1 MEEIKKIEKM
11 ETNDEEKSKKVTT
24 NKASSKEPKK
34 TTTTKKQNT
43 RNKTNKDDK
52 EKVEEKVTTKKT
64 TNKSNAS
71 KTTNPKATTT
81 KDTTK
86 KATKSK
92 ATNNEVDNKQTDN
105 KESDTKKA
113 QAKKTSTDKDTT
125 KSTTTKKATSK
136 TKSTGNKT
144 KKEISN
150 EEDVKG
156 QLNKTTK
163 KKEIETKPKKEELE
177 KNLDKEVK
185 KVAKEEQ
192 IQEQKAETSNEQEI
206 IEENVVMEVDSE
218 KPKKNEEIKPKKRH
232 SKVLII
238 FSILVIIAIM
248 AFSTVFALMNK
259 VSDKIIYGISIKG
272 IDVSGL
278 TIEQA
283 TDKMN
288 NAFEEQWKKDITLK
302 YEEFETVVTPEQIE
316 MKFNVDEAVKLA
328 YSIGRTGS
336 VLKDN
341 YSIINANISKQ
352 EINVGYSY
360 NEDALTDF
368 ITSTGGNLP
377 NLVKQSSYSIDG
389 SNLIIDKGQKGICIE
404 EETLKKQIVQ
414 ECSTLRRKSSYT
426 NFNCRKRTKYN

>member
-1 MEEIKKIEKM
+1 MEEIKEVKKM
-11 ETNDEEKSKKVTT
+11 VTNDEEKKKKLEA
-24 NKASSKEPKK
+24 NKASSKAPK
-34 TTTTKKQNT
+34 
-43 RNKTNKDDK
+43 
-52 EKVEEKVTTKKT
+52 
-64 TNKSNAS
+64 
-71 KTTNPKATTT
+71 
-81 KDTTK
+81 
-86 KATKSK
+86 
-92 ATNNEVDNKQTDN
+92 
-105 KESDTKKA
+105 
-113 QAKKTSTDKDTT
+113 
-125 KSTTTKKATSK
+125 KSTTTKKPATGNNKEKVEEVKTTNNKATTKSTSSKTTTKKSTSSNGATKKVTNAKITSNKETASTKTDTKKAQTKTSTNKTTTKKNTSTKTTTSK
-136 TKSTGNKT
+136 TKNTENKT
-144 KKEISN
+144 NKGTSNKEEKI
-150 EEDVKG
+150 DK
-156 QLNKTTK
+156 QPKQTTK
-163 KKEIETKPKKEELE
+163 KKNVETKPKKEEIDPKIEQEE
-177 KNLDKEVK
+177 KIV
-185 KVAKEEQ
+185 VKEEQ
-192 IQEQKAETSNEQEI
+192 VQEQRAESIKQEK
-206 IEENVVMEVDSE
+206 IEENVAMEE
-218 KPKKNEEIKPKKRH
+218 ENIEPKENEEIKPKKKH
-232 SKVLII
+232 SKMFVI

-248 AFSTVFALMNK
+248 AFSTVFALINK

-302 YEEFETVVTPEQIE
+302 YEDFETVVTPEQIE

-352 EINVGYSY
+352 NINVGYSY
-360 NEDALTDF
+360 NEDALIDF

-414 ECSTLRRKSSYT
+414 ECSTLRRKGSYT
-426 NFNCRKRTKYN
+426 NFNIRKRARRN

>member
-1 MEEIKKIEKM
+1 M
-11 ETNDEEKSKKVTT
+11 ETNDEEKNKKVTT
-24 NKASSKEPKK
+24 NKASSKGSKK
-34 TTTTKKQNT
+34 ATTKKQNT
-43 RNKTNKDDK
+43 ENKTGKDDK
-52 EKVEEKVTTKKT
+52 EKVEEKGTTKKT
-64 TNKSNAS
+64 TNKSNTS
-71 KTTNPKATTT
+71 KTTTQKTNTSKE
-81 KDTTK
+81 TTK

-92 ATNNEVDNKQTDN
+92 ATNNKVDN

-113 QAKKTSTDKDTT
+113 QTKKTSTDKDTT
-125 KSTTTKKATSK
+125 QSTTTKKATSK

-156 QLNKTTK
+156 KPNKTTK

-185 KVAKEEQ
+185 KVVKEEQ
-192 IQEQKAETSNEQEI
+192 IQEQKAETSNQQEI
-206 IEENVVMEVDSE
+206 IEENLVMEEDSE
-218 KPKKNEEIKPKKRH
+218 KTKENEEIKPKKKH
-232 SKVLII
+232 SKLLII
-238 FSILVIIAIM
+238 FSILIIIAIM

-302 YEEFETVVTPEQIE
+302 YEDFETIVTPEQIE

-341 YSIINANISKQ
+341 YSIINASVSKQ

-360 NEDALTDF
+360 NEDALTNF

-389 SNLIIDKGQKGICIE
+389 SNLIIDKGEKGIYIE
-404 EETLKKQIVQ
+404 EELLKKQIIQ
-414 ECSTLRRKSSYT
+414 ECSTLRRKISYT
-426 NFNCRKRTKYN
+426 NCNSRKRTKCN

>member
-1 MEEIKKIEKM
+1 MEEIKEVKKM
-11 ETNDEEKSKKVTT
+11 VTNDEEKKKKVEA
-24 NKASSKEPKK
+24 NKASSKAPKK
-34 TTTTKKQNT
+34 STSTKNPAT
-43 RNKTNKDDK
+43 GNNK
-52 EKVEEKVTTKKT
+52 EKVEE
-64 TNKSNAS
+64 A
-71 KTTNPKATTT
+71 
-81 KDTTK
+81 TTK
-86 KATKSK
+86 KAT
-92 ATNNEVDNKQTDN
+92 N
-105 KESDTKKA
+105 
-113 QAKKTSTDKDTT
+113 
-125 KSTTTKKATSK
+125 KSTSNKITTKKATSSNGTTKKVANAKTASNKETASTKTDTKKAQTKKTSTSKATTKKNTSTKTTTSK
-136 TKSTGNKT
+136 TKNTENKT
-144 KKEISN
+144 NKEASN
-150 EEDVKG
+150 KEEKIDK
-156 QLNKTTK
+156 QPKQTTK
-163 KKEIETKPKKEELE
+163 KKNVETNPKKEEIE
-177 KNLDKEVK
+177 KKIEQEEKIIV
-185 KVAKEEQ
+185 KEEQ
-192 IQEQKAETSNEQEI
+192 MQEQKAEPIKQEN
-206 IEENVVMEVDSE
+206 IEENVAMEEE
-218 KPKKNEEIKPKKRH
+218 KIEPKENEEIKPKKKH
-232 SKVLII
+232 SKMFVI

-278 TIEQA
+278 TMEQA

-302 YEEFETVVTPEQIE
+302 YEDFETVVTPEQIE

-336 VLKDN
+336 ILKDN

-352 EINVGYSY
+352 DISVGYSY

-377 NLVKQSSYSIDG
+377 NLVQQSSYSIDG

-426 NFNCRKRTKYN
+426 DFNFRKGTRCNRFTKNKK

>member
-1 MEEIKKIEKM
+1 MLGVGVSLKQA
-11 ETNDEEKSKKVTT
+11 VL
-24 NKASSKEPKK
+24 ASTISTE
-34 TTTTKKQNT
+34 
-43 RNKTNKDDK
+43 
-52 EKVEEKVTTKKT
+52 
-64 TNKSNAS
+64 S
-71 KTTNPKATTT
+71 KTVLSHKQKQHQSLSFPDIPSPKP
-81 KDTTK
+81 
-86 KATKSK
+86 
-92 ATNNEVDNKQTDN
+92 KQPGPEQP
-105 KESDTKKA
+105 K
-113 QAKKTSTDKDTT
+113 Q
-125 KSTTTKKATSK
+125 
-136 TKSTGNKT
+136 
-144 KKEISN
+144 
-150 EEDVKG
+150 
-156 QLNKTTK
+156 TTK
-163 KKEIETKPKKEELE
+163 KKNLETKPKKEEIDQKIEQEE
-177 KNLDKEVK
+177 KIV
-185 KVAKEEQ
+185 VKEEQ
-192 IQEQKAETSNEQEI
+192 MQEQRAESIKQEN
-206 IEENVVMEVDSE
+206 IEENVAMEE
-218 KPKKNEEIKPKKRH
+218 ENIEPKENEEIKPKKKH
-232 SKVLII
+232 SKMFMIL
-238 FSILVIIAIM
+238 SIVVIIAIM

-302 YEEFETVVTPEQIE
+302 YEDFETVVTPEQIE

-352 EINVGYSY
+352 NINVGYSY
-360 NEDALTDF
+360 NEDALIDF

-414 ECSTLRRKSSYT
+414 ECSTLRRKGSYT
-426 NFNCRKRTKYN
+426 NFNIRKRARRN

>member
-1 MEEIKKIEKM
+1 MEEIKEVKKM
-11 ETNDEEKSKKVTT
+11 VTNDEEKKKKVEA
-24 NKASSKEPKK
+24 NKASSKAPKK
-34 TTTTKKQNT
+34 STITKKPAVGN
-43 RNKTNKDDK
+43 NK
-52 EKVEEKVTTKKT
+52 EKVEEVKT
-64 TNKSNAS
+64 TNN
-71 KTTNPKATTT
+71 KATT
-81 KDTTK
+81 
-86 KATKSK
+86 KS
-92 ATNNEVDNKQTDN
+92 TSNK
-105 KESDTKKA
+105 
-113 QAKKTSTDKDTT
+113 
-125 KSTTTKKATSK
+125 TTTKKATSSNGATKKVANAKAASNKETASTKTDTKKAQTKKTSTNKTTTKKNTSTKTTTSK
-136 TKSTGNKT
+136 TKNTENKT
-144 KKEISN
+144 NKETSN
-150 EEDVKG
+150 KEEKIDK
-156 QLNKTTK
+156 QPKQTTK
-163 KKEIETKPKKEELE
+163 KKNLETKPKKEEIDQKIEQEE
-177 KNLDKEVK
+177 KIV
-185 KVAKEEQ
+185 VKEEQ
-192 IQEQKAETSNEQEI
+192 MQEQRAESIKQEN
-206 IEENVVMEVDSE
+206 IEENVAMEE
-218 KPKKNEEIKPKKRH
+218 ENIEPKENEEIKPKKKH
-232 SKVLII
+232 SKMFMIL
-238 FSILVIIAIM
+238 SIVVIIAIM

-302 YEEFETVVTPEQIE
+302 YEDFETVVTPEQIE

-352 EINVGYSY
+352 NINVGYSY
-360 NEDALTDF
+360 NEDALIDF

-414 ECSTLRRKSSYT
+414 ECSTLRRKGSYT
-426 NFNCRKRTKYN
+426 NFNIRKRARRN

>member
-1 MEEIKKIEKM
+1 MEEIKEVKKM
-11 ETNDEEKSKKVTT
+11 ETNDEEKKKKVEA
-24 NKASSKEPKK
+24 NKASSKAPK
-34 TTTTKKQNT
+34 
-43 RNKTNKDDK
+43 
-52 EKVEEKVTTKKT
+52 
-64 TNKSNAS
+64 
-71 KTTNPKATTT
+71 
-81 KDTTK
+81 
-86 KATKSK
+86 
-92 ATNNEVDNKQTDN
+92 
-105 KESDTKKA
+105 
-113 QAKKTSTDKDTT
+113 
-125 KSTTTKKATSK
+125 KSTTTKKPATGNNKEKVEEVKTTNNKATTKSASNKTTTKKSTSRNEATKKVANAKATSNKETASTKTDTKKAQTKQTSTNKTTTKKNTSTKTTTSK
-136 TKSTGNKT
+136 TKNTENKT
-144 KKEISN
+144 NKETSN
-150 EEDVKG
+150 KEEKIDK
-156 QLNKTTK
+156 QPKQTTK
-163 KKEIETKPKKEELE
+163 KKNVETNPKKEEIE
-177 KNLDKEVK
+177 KKIEQEEKIV
-185 KVAKEEQ
+185 VKEEQ
-192 IQEQKAETSNEQEI
+192 MQEQKAEPIKQEN
-206 IEENVVMEVDSE
+206 IEENVAMEEE
-218 KPKKNEEIKPKKRH
+218 KIEPKENEEIKPKKKH
-232 SKVLII
+232 SKVFVI

-248 AFSTVFALMNK
+248 AFSTVFALINK

-302 YEEFETVVTPEQIE
+302 YEDFETVVTPEQIE

-352 EINVGYSY
+352 DINVGYSY

-377 NLVKQSSYSIDG
+377 NLVQQSSYSIDS

-414 ECSTLRRKSSYT
+414 ECSTLRRKGSYT
-426 NFNCRKRTKYN
+426 NFNIRKRARRN

>member
-1 MEEIKKIEKM
+1 M
-11 ETNDEEKSKKVTT
+11 ETNDEEKNKKVTT
-24 NKASSKEPKK
+24 NKASSKGPKK
-34 TTTTKKQNT
+34 ATTKKQNT
-43 RNKTNKDDK
+43 ENKTGKDDK
-52 EKVEEKVTTKKT
+52 EKVEEKGTTKKT
-64 TNKSNAS
+64 TNKSNTS
-71 KTTNPKATTT
+71 KTTT
-81 KDTTK
+81 KKTNTSKETTK

-92 ATNNEVDNKQTDN
+92 ATNNKVDNKQTDN

-113 QAKKTSTDKDTT
+113 QTKKTSTDKDTT
-125 KSTTTKKATSK
+125 QSRTTKKATSK
-136 TKSTGNKT
+136 TKSTANKT

-156 QLNKTTK
+156 KPNKTTK

-185 KVAKEEQ
+185 KVVKEEQ
-192 IQEQKAETSNEQEI
+192 IQEQKAETSNQQEI
-206 IEENVVMEVDSE
+206 IEENVVMEEDSE
-218 KPKKNEEIKPKKRH
+218 KPKKNEEIKPKKKH

-248 AFSTVFALMNK
+248 AFSTIFALMNK

-302 YEEFETVVTPEQIE
+302 YEDFETVVTPEQIE

-341 YSIINANISKQ
+341 YSIINASVSKQ

-360 NEDALTDF
+360 NEDALTNF

-377 NLVKQSSYSIDG
+377 NLVKQSSYSIEG
-389 SNLIIDKGQKGICIE
+389 SNLIIDKGEKGIYIE
-404 EETLKKQIVQ
+404 EERLKKQIIQ

-426 NFNCRKRTKYN
+426 NYNSRKRTKCN